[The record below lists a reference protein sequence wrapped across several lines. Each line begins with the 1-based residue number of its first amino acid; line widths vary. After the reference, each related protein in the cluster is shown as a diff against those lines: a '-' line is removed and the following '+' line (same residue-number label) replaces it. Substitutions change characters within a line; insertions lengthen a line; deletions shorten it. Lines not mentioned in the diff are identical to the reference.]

1 MKKTLA
7 ILIVALLSIVLCAS
21 LFAQAISE
29 VSSNEDELRIV
40 SLAPNV
46 TEIIYALGSGDQLVG
61 RTDYCNYPDKA
72 LSVTSIGTLW
82 EPNLEAIL
90 SLDADIAIAS
100 SIVDPSFIDSLKA
113 AGIEAYQFYEE
124 ESLDGTYNLIE
135 KVAQVIGK
143 QDEATQIISSMK
155 ERISTVQQKV
165 AAIPQDQRKSCVYM
179 IGYGEWGDYAAT
191 GETYLNDVIEVAG
204 GINAAKGGSFWSITK
219 ELLIAE
225 DPDVVF
231 LGAYSYSDP
240 NDVNNFASLAPYSEL
255 TASKTGNVM
264 TINGDAA
271 ERQGIRTAD
280 CVEEIAKALY
290 PELF

>member
-7 ILIVALLSIVLCAS
+7 ILFVLLLAAS
-21 LFAQAISE
+21 VFAQSVTE
-29 VSSNEDELRIV
+29 VSSNEDDLRIV

-61 RTDYCNYPDKA
+61 RTDYCNYPEEA
-72 LSVTSIGTLW
+72 LAITSIGTLW

-100 SIVDPSFIDSLKA
+100 SIVEPSFIDSLKA

-124 ESLDGTYNLIE
+124 ESLDGTYALIE
-135 KVAQVIGK
+135 KVAACIGK
-143 QDEATQIISSMK
+143 EAEATEIVKSMK
-155 ERISTVQQKV
+155 DRIAAVQAKVSTIPADQK
-165 AAIPQDQRKSCVYM
+165 KSCVYM

-191 GETYLNDVIEVAG
+191 GETYLNDLIEVAG
-204 GINAAKGGSFWSITK
+204 GINAAAAGSFWSITK

-225 DPDVVF
+225 DPNVIL

-240 NDVNNFASLAPYSEL
+240 NDVKHFTELAPYSEL
-255 TASKTGNVM
+255 TASKTGNVL

-271 ERQGIRTAD
+271 ERQGVRTAD

>member
-7 ILIVALLSIVLCAS
+7 ILFVLLLAAS
-21 LFAQAISE
+21 VFAQSVTE
-29 VSSNEDELRIV
+29 VSSNEDDLRIV

-61 RTDYCNYPDKA
+61 RTDYCNYPEEA
-72 LSVTSIGTLW
+72 LAITSIGTLW

-124 ESLDGTYNLIE
+124 ESLDGTYALIE
-135 KVAQVIGK
+135 KVAACIGK
-143 QDEATQIISSMK
+143 EAEAAEIVKSMK
-155 ERISTVQQKV
+155 DRIAAVQAKVSTIPADQK
-165 AAIPQDQRKSCVYM
+165 KSCVYM

-204 GINAAKGGSFWSITK
+204 GINAAASGSFWSITK

-225 DPDVVF
+225 DPNVIL

-240 NDVNNFASLAPYSEL
+240 NDVKHFTELAPYSEL
-255 TASKTGNVM
+255 TASKTGNVL

-271 ERQGIRTAD
+271 ERQGVRTAD

>member
-7 ILIVALLSIVLCAS
+7 ILFVL
-21 LFAQAISE
+21 LFAASVFAQSVTE
-29 VSSNEDELRIV
+29 VSSNEDDLRIV

-61 RTDYCNYPDKA
+61 RTDYCNYPEEA
-72 LSVTSIGTLW
+72 LAITSIGTLW

-124 ESLDGTYNLIE
+124 ESIDGTYALIE
-135 KVAQVIGK
+135 KVAACIGK
-143 QDEATQIISSMK
+143 EAEAAEIVKSMK
-155 ERISTVQQKV
+155 DRIAAVQAKVSTIPADQK
-165 AAIPQDQRKSCVYM
+165 KSCVYM

-204 GINAAKGGSFWSITK
+204 GINAAAAGSFWSITK

-225 DPDVVF
+225 DPNVIL

-240 NDVNNFASLAPYSEL
+240 NDVKHFTELAPYSEL
-255 TASKTGNVM
+255 TASKTGNVL

-271 ERQGIRTAD
+271 ERQGVRTAD

>member
-7 ILIVALLSIVLCAS
+7 ILFVLLLAAS
-21 LFAQAISE
+21 VFAQSVTE
-29 VSSNEDELRIV
+29 VSSNEDDLRIV

-61 RTDYCNYPDKA
+61 RTDYCNYPEEA
-72 LSVTSIGTLW
+72 LAITSIGTLW

-100 SIVDPSFIDSLKA
+100 SIVDPSFIERLKA

-124 ESLDGTYNLIE
+124 ESIDGTHALIE
-135 KVAQVIGK
+135 KVAACIGK
-143 QDEATQIISSMK
+143 EAEAAEIVKSMK
-155 ERISTVQQKV
+155 DRIAAVQAKVSTIPADQK
-165 AAIPQDQRKSCVYM
+165 KSCVYM

-204 GINAAKGGSFWSITK
+204 GINAAAAGSFWSITK

-225 DPDVVF
+225 DPNVIL

-240 NDVNNFASLAPYSEL
+240 NDVKHFTELAPYSEL
-255 TASKTGNVM
+255 TASKTGNVL

-271 ERQGIRTAD
+271 ERQGVRTAD

>member
-7 ILIVALLSIVLCAS
+7 ILFVLLLAAS
-21 LFAQAISE
+21 VFAQSVTE
-29 VSSNEDELRIV
+29 LSSNEDDLRIV

-61 RTDYCNYPDKA
+61 RTDYCNYPEEA
-72 LSVTSIGTLW
+72 LAITSIGTLW

-124 ESLDGTYNLIE
+124 ESLDGTYALIE
-135 KVAQVIGK
+135 KVAACIGK
-143 QDEATQIISSMK
+143 EAEAAEIVKSMK
-155 ERISTVQQKV
+155 DRIAAVQAKVSTIPADQK
-165 AAIPQDQRKSCVYM
+165 KSCVYM

-204 GINAAKGGSFWSITK
+204 GINAAASGSFWSITK

-225 DPDVVF
+225 DPNVIL

-240 NDVNNFASLAPYSEL
+240 NDVKHFTELAPYSEL
-255 TASKTGNVM
+255 TASKTGNVL

-271 ERQGIRTAD
+271 ERQGVRTAD
-280 CVEEIAKALY
+280 CVEEIAEALY

>member
-7 ILIVALLSIVLCAS
+7 ILFVLLLAAS
-21 LFAQAISE
+21 VFAQSVTEA
-29 VSSNEDELRIV
+29 SSNEDDLRIV

-61 RTDYCNYPDKA
+61 RTDYCNYPEEA
-72 LSVTSIGTLW
+72 LAITSIGTLW

-124 ESLDGTYNLIE
+124 ESIDGTYALIE
-135 KVAQVIGK
+135 KVAACIGK
-143 QDEATQIISSMK
+143 EAEAAEIVKSMK
-155 ERISTVQQKV
+155 DRIAAVQAKVSTIPADQK
-165 AAIPQDQRKSCVYM
+165 KSCVYM

-204 GINAAKGGSFWSITK
+204 GINAAAAGSFWSITK

-225 DPDVVF
+225 DPNVIL

-240 NDVNNFASLAPYSEL
+240 NDVKHFTELAPYSEL
-255 TASKTGNVM
+255 TASKTGNVL

-271 ERQGIRTAD
+271 ERQGVRTAD

>member
-7 ILIVALLSIVLCAS
+7 ILFVLLLATSV
-21 LFAQAISE
+21 FAQSVTE
-29 VSSNEDELRIV
+29 VSSNEDDLRIV

-61 RTDYCNYPDKA
+61 RTDYCNYPEEA
-72 LSVTSIGTLW
+72 LAITSIGTLW

-124 ESLDGTYNLIE
+124 ESIDGTYALIE
-135 KVAQVIGK
+135 KVAACIGK
-143 QDEATQIISSMK
+143 EAEAAEIVKSMK
-155 ERISTVQQKV
+155 DRIAAVQAKVSTIPADQK
-165 AAIPQDQRKSCVYM
+165 KSCVYM

-204 GINAAKGGSFWSITK
+204 GINAAAAGSFWSITK

-225 DPDVVF
+225 DPNVIL

-240 NDVNNFASLAPYSEL
+240 NDVKHFTELAPYSEL
-255 TASKTGNVM
+255 TASKTGNVL

-271 ERQGIRTAD
+271 ERQGVRTAD

>member
-7 ILIVALLSIVLCAS
+7 ILFVLLLAAS
-21 LFAQAISE
+21 VFAQSVTE
-29 VSSNEDELRIV
+29 VSSNEDDLRIV

-61 RTDYCNYPDKA
+61 RTDYCNYPEEA
-72 LSVTSIGTLW
+72 LAITSIGTLW

-113 AGIEAYQFYEE
+113 AGIDAYQFYEE
-124 ESLDGTYNLIE
+124 ESLDGTYALIE
-135 KVAQVIGK
+135 KVAACIGK
-143 QDEATQIISSMK
+143 EAEAAEIVKSMK
-155 ERISTVQQKV
+155 DRIAAVQAKVSTIPADQK
-165 AAIPQDQRKSCVYM
+165 KSCVYM

-204 GINAAKGGSFWSITK
+204 GINAAAAGSFWSITK

-225 DPDVVF
+225 DPNVIL

-240 NDVNNFASLAPYSEL
+240 NDVKHFTELAPYSEL
-255 TASKTGNVM
+255 TASKTGKVL

-271 ERQGIRTAD
+271 ERQGVRTAD

>member
-7 ILIVALLSIVLCAS
+7 ILFVLLLAAS
-21 LFAQAISE
+21 MFAQSVTE
-29 VSSNEDELRIV
+29 VSSNEDDLRIV

-61 RTDYCNYPDKA
+61 RTDYCNYPEEA
-72 LSVTSIGTLW
+72 LAITSIGTLW

-113 AGIEAYQFYEE
+113 AGIEASQFYEE
-124 ESLDGTYNLIE
+124 ESLDGTYALIE
-135 KVAQVIGK
+135 KVAACIGK
-143 QDEATQIISSMK
+143 EAEAAEIVKSMK
-155 ERISTVQQKV
+155 DRIAAVQAKVSTIPADQK
-165 AAIPQDQRKSCVYM
+165 KSCVYM

-204 GINAAKGGSFWSITK
+204 GINAAAAGSFWSITK

-225 DPDVVF
+225 DPNVIL

-240 NDVNNFASLAPYSEL
+240 NDVKHFTELAPYSEL
-255 TASKTGNVM
+255 TASKTGNVL

-271 ERQGIRTAD
+271 ERQGVRTAD

>member
-7 ILIVALLSIVLCAS
+7 ILFVLLLAAS
-21 LFAQAISE
+21 VFAQSVTE
-29 VSSNEDELRIV
+29 VSSNEDDLRIV

-61 RTDYCNYPDKA
+61 RTDYCNYPEEA
-72 LSVTSIGTLW
+72 LAITSIGTLW

-100 SIVDPSFIDSLKA
+100 SIVDPSFIDSLKT

-124 ESLDGTYNLIE
+124 ESLDGTYALIE
-135 KVAQVIGK
+135 KVAACIGK
-143 QDEATQIISSMK
+143 EAEAAEIVKSMK
-155 ERISTVQQKV
+155 DRIAAVQAKVST
-165 AAIPQDQRKSCVYM
+165 IPADQKSCVYM

-204 GINAAKGGSFWSITK
+204 GINAATAGSFWSITK

-225 DPDVVF
+225 DPNVIL

-240 NDVNNFASLAPYSEL
+240 NDVKHFTELAPYSEL
-255 TASKTGNVM
+255 TASKTGNVL

-271 ERQGIRTAD
+271 ERQGVRTAD

>member
-7 ILIVALLSIVLCAS
+7 ILFVLLLAAS
-21 LFAQAISE
+21 VFAQSVTE
-29 VSSNEDELRIV
+29 VSSNEDDLRIV

-61 RTDYCNYPDKA
+61 RTDYCNYPEEA
-72 LSVTSIGTLW
+72 LAITSIGTLW

-124 ESLDGTYNLIE
+124 ESIDGTYALIE
-135 KVAQVIGK
+135 KVAACIGK
-143 QDEATQIISSMK
+143 EAEAAEIVKSMK
-155 ERISTVQQKV
+155 DRIAAVQAKVSTIPADQK
-165 AAIPQDQRKSCVYM
+165 KSCVYM

-204 GINAAKGGSFWSITK
+204 GINAAASGSFWSITK

-225 DPDVVF
+225 DPNVIL

-240 NDVNNFASLAPYSEL
+240 NDVKHFTELAPYSEL
-255 TASKTGNVM
+255 TASKTGNVL

-271 ERQGIRTAD
+271 ERQGVRTAD

>member
-7 ILIVALLSIVLCAS
+7 ILFVLLLAAS
-21 LFAQAISE
+21 VFAQSVTE
-29 VSSNEDELRIV
+29 VSSNEDDLRIV

-61 RTDYCNYPDKA
+61 RTDYCNYPEEA
-72 LSVTSIGTLW
+72 LAITSIGTLW

-124 ESLDGTYNLIE
+124 ESLDGTYALIE
-135 KVAQVIGK
+135 KVAACIGK
-143 QDEATQIISSMK
+143 EAEAAEIVKSMK
-155 ERISTVQQKV
+155 DRIAAVQAKVST
-165 AAIPQDQRKSCVYM
+165 IPADQRKSCVYM

-204 GINAAKGGSFWSITK
+204 GINAAASGSFWSITK

-225 DPDVVF
+225 DPNVIL

-240 NDVNNFASLAPYSEL
+240 NDVKHFTELAPYSEL
-255 TASKTGNVM
+255 TASKTGNVL

-271 ERQGIRTAD
+271 ERQGVRTAD

>member
-7 ILIVALLSIVLCAS
+7 ILFVLLLAAS
-21 LFAQAISE
+21 VFAQSVTE
-29 VSSNEDELRIV
+29 VSSNEDDLRIV

-61 RTDYCNYPDKA
+61 RTDYCNYPEEA
-72 LSVTSIGTLW
+72 LAITSIGTLW

-124 ESLDGTYNLIE
+124 ESIDGTYALIE
-135 KVAQVIGK
+135 KVAACIGK
-143 QDEATQIISSMK
+143 EAEAAEIVKSMK
-155 ERISTVQQKV
+155 DRIAAVQAKVSTIPADQK
-165 AAIPQDQRKSCVYM
+165 KSCVYM

-204 GINAAKGGSFWSITK
+204 GINAAAAGSFWSITK

-225 DPDVVF
+225 DPNVIL

-240 NDVNNFASLAPYSEL
+240 NDVKHFTELAPYSEL
-255 TASKTGNVM
+255 TASKTGNVL

-271 ERQGIRTAD
+271 ERQGVRTAD

>member
-7 ILIVALLSIVLCAS
+7 ILFVLLLAAS
-21 LFAQAISE
+21 VFAQSVTE
-29 VSSNEDELRIV
+29 VSSNEDDLRIV

-61 RTDYCNYPDKA
+61 RTDYCNYPEEA
-72 LSVTSIGTLW
+72 LAITSIGTLW

-90 SLDADIAIAS
+90 SLDADIAISS

-124 ESLDGTYNLIE
+124 ESIDGTYALIE
-135 KVAQVIGK
+135 KVAACIGK
-143 QDEATQIISSMK
+143 EAEAAEIVKSMK
-155 ERISTVQQKV
+155 DRIAAVQAKVSTIPADQK
-165 AAIPQDQRKSCVYM
+165 KSCVYM

-204 GINAAKGGSFWSITK
+204 GINAAAAGAFWSITK

-225 DPDVVF
+225 DPNVIL

-240 NDVNNFASLAPYSEL
+240 NDVKHFTELAPYSEL
-255 TASKTGNVM
+255 TASKTGNVL

-271 ERQGIRTAD
+271 ERQGVRTAD

>member
-7 ILIVALLSIVLCAS
+7 ILFVLLLAAS
-21 LFAQAISE
+21 VFAQSVTEA
-29 VSSNEDELRIV
+29 SSNEDDLRIV

-61 RTDYCNYPDKA
+61 RTDYCNYPEEA
-72 LSVTSIGTLW
+72 LAITSIGTLW

-124 ESLDGTYNLIE
+124 ESIDGTYALIE
-135 KVAQVIGK
+135 KVAACIGK
-143 QDEATQIISSMK
+143 EVEAAEIVKSMK
-155 ERISTVQQKV
+155 DRIAAVQAKVSTIPADQK
-165 AAIPQDQRKSCVYM
+165 KSCVYM

-204 GINAAKGGSFWSITK
+204 GINAAAAGSFWSITK

-225 DPDVVF
+225 DPNVIL

-240 NDVNNFASLAPYSEL
+240 NDVKHFTELAPYSEL
-255 TASKTGNVM
+255 TASKTGNVL

-271 ERQGIRTAD
+271 ERQGVRTAD

>member
-7 ILIVALLSIVLCAS
+7 ILFVLLLAAS
-21 LFAQAISE
+21 VFAQSVTE
-29 VSSNEDELRIV
+29 VSSNEDDLRIV

-61 RTDYCNYPDKA
+61 RTDYCNYPEEA
-72 LSVTSIGTLW
+72 LAITSIGTLW

-124 ESLDGTYNLIE
+124 ESIDGTYALIE
-135 KVAQVIGK
+135 KVAACIGK
-143 QDEATQIISSMK
+143 EAEAAEIVKSMK
-155 ERISTVQQKV
+155 DRIAAVQAKVSTIPADQK
-165 AAIPQDQRKSCVYM
+165 KSCVYM

-204 GINAAKGGSFWSITK
+204 GINAAAAGSFWSITK

-225 DPDVVF
+225 DPNVIL

-240 NDVNNFASLAPYSEL
+240 NDVKHFTELAPYSEL
-255 TASKTGNVM
+255 TASKTGNVL

-271 ERQGIRTAD
+271 ERQGVRTAD
-280 CVEEIAKALY
+280 CVEDIAKALY

>member
-7 ILIVALLSIVLCAS
+7 ILFVLLLAAS
-21 LFAQAISE
+21 VFAQSVTE
-29 VSSNEDELRIV
+29 VSSNEDDLRIV

-61 RTDYCNYPDKA
+61 RTDYCNYPEEA
-72 LSVTSIGTLW
+72 LAITSIGTLW

-124 ESLDGTYNLIE
+124 ESIDGTYALIE
-135 KVAQVIGK
+135 KVAACIGK
-143 QDEATQIISSMK
+143 EAEAAEIVKSMKDRIAAVQAKVSTIPADQKKSTMYIIS
-155 ERISTVQQKV
+155 
-165 AAIPQDQRKSCVYM
+165 
-179 IGYGEWGDYAAT
+179 YGDWGDYAAT
-191 GETYLNDVIEVAG
+191 GETYLDDVIEAAG
-204 GINAAKGGSFWSITK
+204 GINAAKDGSYWSISK
-219 ELLIAE
+219 ELLIAQN
-225 DPDVVF
+225 PDTIL
-231 LGAYSYSDP
+231 LGAYAYTDSAAAIAD
-240 NDVNNFASLAPYSEL
+240 FCSLAPYSEL
-255 TASKTGNVM
+255 TASKTGKVF

-271 ERQGIRTAD
+271 ERQGVRTAD
-280 CVEEIAKALY
+280 TVEAIAKILY